1 MEPPKIFL
9 RPFNISDAEDVF
21 KWASDDDVTR
31 YASWNSF
38 KIVEESQRFI
48 LRMAIPYPWRRSI
61 SLLHDDRSI
70 GYVSVVPHPGDGR
83 CPVDRLRANLG
94 YIVAKEFWG
103 HGIATAAVRIA
114 VEQAFGVFPA
124 LVRIEAMVIVENKA
138 SHKVLEKVG
147 FVKEGGGEKN
157 GMDGKL
163 VGRGGGIVV
172 GNGGKFGIW
181 NGGIEPGMVG

>member
-1 MEPPKIFL
+1 
-9 RPFNISDAEDVF
+9 
-21 KWASDDDVTR
+21 
-31 YASWNSF
+31 
-38 KIVEESQRFI
+38 
-48 LRMAIPYPWRRSI
+48 MAIPYPWRRSI
-61 SLLHDDRSI
+61 SLLHDGRSI
-70 GYVSVVPHPGDGR
+70 GYVSIVPHPSDG
-83 CPVDRLRANLG
+83 LRANLG

-103 HGIATAAVRIA
+103 PGIATAAVRIA
-114 VEQAFGVFPA
+114 VDQAFEVFPA

-147 FVKEGGGEKN
+147 FENEGGGEKN

-181 NGGIEPGMVG
+181 KGGIEPGMFG